1 MTQTLPPVRLH
12 INDRFDPSEA
22 YGDAQRSVIGPAART
37 QALDTITA
45 WPGYAPTPLIEL
57 KGLADYC
64 GIDRLWLKH
73 EGKRF
78 HLKSF
83 KALGGAYAVQRLLGD
98 KAGSDASGLTVCCA
112 TDGNH
117 GKAVAWGAQQAGIR
131 CVIYLHAHVS
141 QGREDAIAAF
151 GAEIKRVDGTY
162 DDSVRQ
168 AAADA
173 ETNGWTV
180 VSDTSWDGYTEI
192 PSWVMQGYTVMVAEI
207 MDQLGSERPTHL
219 FVQGGVGGL
228 PAAVIAPFWADW
240 GAERPRPIVVEP
252 HAADCLYQSAVAG
265 KLAEAEGN
273 LETLMACL
281 SAGEASPLAWQI
293 LDHGTA
299 AFMTMDD
306 DFVRQAMTVLAR
318 GHGADPK
325 LVVGESGS
333 AGTAAMLALRDR
345 TDLRQALGLDA
356 HARVLVIASE
366 GATDP
371 EIYHEVVGQTP
382 DAVGEA
388 A

>member
-1 MTQTLPPVRLH
+1 MSNELPPVRLH
-12 INDRFDPSEA
+12 INPRFDANEP
-22 YGDAQRSVIGPAART
+22 YGETRRQVIGPKDRA
-37 QALDTITA
+37 QALAAISA
-45 WPGYAPTPLIEL
+45 WPDYRPTPLIDL
-57 KGLADYC
+57 PGLARTC
-64 GIDRLWLKH
+64 GLGQVWLKH

-83 KALGGAYAVQRLLGD
+83 KALGGAYAVQRLLAERGNT
-98 KAGSDASGLTVCCA
+98 AAVSLTVCCA

-117 GKAVAWGAQQAGIR
+117 GKAVAWGAQQAGIH

-151 GAEIKRVDGTY
+151 GAEIRRVEGTY

-168 AAADA
+168 AAQDA

-180 VSDTSWDGYTEI
+180 VSDTSWDGYTTI
-192 PSWVMQGYTVMVAEI
+192 PAWVMQGYTVMVAEI
-207 MDQLGSERPTHL
+207 MDQLGDEKPTHL

-228 PAAVIAPFWADW
+228 PAAVIAPLWDEW
-240 GAERPRPIVVEP
+240 GKDRPLPVVVEP

-265 KLAEAEGN
+265 RLAEATGN

-293 LDHGTA
+293 LDHGTSG
-299 AFMTMDD
+299 FMSMDD
-306 DFVRQAMTVLAR
+306 NFVVHAMNGLAVGFDGDR
-318 GHGADPK
+318 P

-333 AGTAAMLALRDR
+333 AGVAALLSLKED
-345 TDLRQALGLDA
+345 DGLRQKLGLTDA
-356 HARVLVIASE
+356 ARVLVIASE

-371 EIYHEVVGQTP
+371 TIYRDVVGKTP
-382 DAVGEA
+382 EAVGEA
-388 A
+388 V